1 MRALFQLVLRSLLE
15 RPAQFFPSQEIVS
28 RNGDGSIDRCTYAE
42 WHTRVRRLAAALPGL
57 GVGRGDR
64 VATLAWNHRRH
75 LELYF
80 AVPCAGSV
88 LHTVNM
94 RLPAD
99 HLVHVLN
106 HAEDKVIF
114 ADEDL
119 LPLVDAIRPRL
130 HTVRHVVP
138 LGEAY
143 EALLAEAPADTDP
156 FPADPREDEPAAMCY
171 TSATTGDPKGVVYTH
186 RTLYLHSM
194 MACMADTIAL
204 GHRDTVMPVV
214 PMFHVNAWGLPFA
227 AAWMGA
233 KQVLPGPRADAQ
245 TLCDLIARERVTLT
259 AGVPTVWLGVQQLAD
274 RQPVDLSSLRFVICG
289 GSAPPAAQIAFFEER
304 GIPFLH
310 GYGMTEAAPLTHLSR
325 AEDGTAEERVAR
337 VRKQGRLVPGLEQR
351 VAGEGGHE
359 VEHDGREMGE
369 VWLRGPWLAGEYYR
383 DARSGETFQDG
394 WYKSGDLATVDADG
408 NLEIVDRVKDVVKS
422 GGEWIS
428 SVALENALMGH
439 PAVAEAAVIAI
450 PDARWQERPLACIVP
465 KPGRQDDAT
474 AESLRAFLEER
485 FPRWWV
491 PEGYELLVE
500 LPKTGTGKFDKKAL
514 RQRFAAGA

>member
-1 MRALFQLVLRSLLE
+1 MYQLVLRSLLE
-15 RPAQFFPSQEIVS
+15 RPARFFPSHEIVS
-28 RNGDGSIDRCTYAE
+28 RNGDGSIDRCTYAQWYE
-42 WHTRVRRLAAALPGL
+42 RVRRLAAALPGL

-130 HTVRHVVP
+130 KTVRHVVP

-143 EALLAEAPADTDP
+143 EQLLQAAPTGGAPFAEDL
-156 FPADPREDEPAAMCY
+156 REDEPAAMCY

-194 MACMADTIAL
+194 MSCMADAIAL
-204 GHRDTVMPVV
+204 SGSDVVMPVV

-227 AAWMGA
+227 ATWMGS
-233 KQVLPGPRADAQ
+233 KQVLPGPRADPKVLAG
-245 TLCDLIARERVTLT
+245 LIAEERVSLT
-259 AGVPTVWLGVQQLAD
+259 AGVPTVWLGLQQLAE
-274 RQPVDLSSLRFVICG
+274 REPVDLSSLRYVICG
-289 GSAPPAAQIAFFEER
+289 GSAPPASQIAFFEER

-310 GYGMTEAAPLTHLSR
+310 GYGMTEAAPLTHLSH
-325 AEDGTAEERVAR
+325 ATSGSPEERVA
-337 VRKQGRLVPGLEQR
+337 VTRKQGLLVPGLDQR
-351 VAGEGGHE
+351 VVDDQGND
-359 VEHDGREMGE
+359 VPTDGKQMGE
-369 VWLRGPWLAGEYYR
+369 VWLRGPWLADEYYK
-383 DARSGETFQDG
+383 DPRSADTFRDG
-394 WYKSGDLATVDADG
+394 WYHSGDLATLDPQG
-408 NLEIVDRVKDVVKS
+408 NLEIVDRVKDIVKS

-439 PAVAEAAVIAI
+439 PAVAEAAVIGI
-450 PDARWQERPLACIVP
+450 PDPRWQERPLACVVP
-465 KPGRQDDAT
+465 KPGQESSAT
-474 AESLRAFLEER
+474 TESLRSYLEER

-491 PEGYELLVE
+491 PEAYELLVE
-500 LPKTGTGKFDKKAL
+500 LPKTGTGKFDKKVL
-514 RQRFAAGA
+514 RERFGNRGNR